1 MTSVWYLSVKKK
13 SLVFKKYPIP
23 KSKKSVRKKVKKR

>member
-13 SLVFKKYPIP
+13 EIMFKKYPIP
-23 KSKKSVRKKVKKR
+23 KLKKPVGKKVKKI